1 MQGINDVTGEKS
13 YIMDPQELQVLRFQI
28 KTFEKEFKEITFFKI
43 YLEKKI
49 NTFPKVEKVI
59 QNFLIKKIQ

>member
-1 MQGINDVTGEKS
+1 MKGINDVTGEKS

-43 YLEKKI
+43 YLEKKKL
-49 NTFPKVEKVI
+49 TH
-59 QNFLIKKIQ
+59 FLKLRK